1 MRIKAKDVGATL
13 LVAAV
18 AVPYVGYVAR
28 GEMPLVEDPRAM
40 AGIGLVLGAV
50 AFFVMLRGDA
60 FDRSGKVEAAMAV
73 VSLAL
78 GVVAYELSDTAAA
91 QVLLAVFMVSI
102 ALVWALKLVD
112 HIGALP
118 RREPAG
124 MAIDETSGRIG
135 R

>member
-13 LVAAV
+13 LVAAI

-50 AFFVMLRGDA
+50 AFSVMLRRDT

-102 ALVWALKLVD
+102 ALVWAVKLVD
-112 HIGALP
+112 HIGVLP
-118 RREPAG
+118 WQEKA
-124 MAIDETSGRIG
+124 MGR
-135 R
+135 